1 MTAGHK
7 VIFAPSGLRAVAG
20 PGETVLDV
28 AHRAGVDLQSI
39 CGGRGLCGRC
49 QIEVAS
55 GAHAKFAVTACE
67 AHLSAPGEAE
77 ARAARRGVL
86 HAGRRLAC
94 RAQILGDVVIDVPA
108 DSQVHGAIMAKAGTA
123 IDLPLI
129 PPVRLIMVT
138 VPRPALDDNP
148 ADAES
153 LIAALGIDAQIDAT
167 VLPRLQPLLAANER
181 TLIVVLR
188 DDSLIID
195 LWAPGVA
202 HVYGAALDIGSTSL
216 ALYIYDLS
224 NGDLVHQAAAMNPQ
238 IRYGEDLMSRVSYAM
253 LNPDGAEHLTGA
265 VRRGVAAMLAAGCA
279 EAGIDADHLL
289 ELVFVGNPVMHHL
302 FLGISPVE
310 LGQAPFTLATRDW
323 VELPASALDLGL
335 SRAARVQALPL
346 IGGHVGADTTGA
358 YLTQIDRMAGRS
370 VVLIDIGTNAEVVL
384 SHGGRVAACSSP
396 TGPAF
401 EGAEISA
408 GVRAAPGAIE
418 RVRIDQA
425 TGRARVK
432 LIGEEAW
439 IDEGD
444 ADLARISGICGSGI
458 FETLVELAQAGL
470 IDRSGKLRP
479 ETAPGRFIPDGE
491 DGRLRKYVLIDRPD
505 KPICI
510 TQRDVRA
517 VQLAKAAL
525 SAGVQLLADHLGCAA
540 LDEVLL
546 AGAFG
551 THLDPAYV
559 AAIGIVPGA
568 RAEAIRI
575 IGNAAGM
582 GAAMCLTH
590 APSKARIIAATRAIE
605 KVETATEPLFQQH
618 FVAAMPFPT
627 APAAAAGRTTA
638 GRTRR
643 STQRGVQP

>member
-1 MTAGHK
+1 
-7 VIFAPSGLRAVAG
+7 
-20 PGETVLDV
+20 
-28 AHRAGVDLQSI
+28 
-39 CGGRGLCGRC
+39 
-49 QIEVAS
+49 
-55 GAHAKFAVTACE
+55 
-67 AHLSAPGEAE
+67 
-77 ARAARRGVL
+77 
-86 HAGRRLAC
+86 
-94 RAQILGDVVIDVPA
+94 
-108 DSQVHGAIMAKAGTA
+108 
-123 IDLPLI
+123 
-129 PPVRLIMVT
+129 
-138 VPRPALDDNP
+138 
-148 ADAES
+148 
-153 LIAALGIDAQIDAT
+153 
-167 VLPRLQPLLAANER
+167 LLARNER

-188 DDSLIID
+188 DETTVVD
-195 LWAPGVA
+195 LWAPGEA
-202 HVYGAALDIGSTSL
+202 HAYGAALDIGSTSL

-224 NGDLVHQAAAMNPQ
+224 NGDLVHQASAMNPQ
-238 IRYGEDLMSRVSYAM
+238 IRYGEDLMSRVSYVM
-253 LNPDGAEHLTGA
+253 LNPQGAAQLTGA
-265 VRRGVAAMLAAGCA
+265 VRQGVAAMLAEGR
-279 EAGIDADHLL
+279 ERAGIDSEQLL
-289 ELVFVGNPVMHHL
+289 ELVFVGNPVMHHV

-323 VELPASALDLGL
+323 VEMPAHALDLGL

-370 VVLIDIGTNAEVVL
+370 VVLVDIGTNAEIVL

-418 RVRIDQA
+418 RVRINPA
-425 TGRARVK
+425 TGRACVK
-432 LIGEEAW
+432 LIGEDVW
-439 IDEGD
+439 IDD
-444 ADLARISGICGSGI
+444 SDPDLARISGICGSGI
-458 FETLVELAQAGL
+458 FEALVELATAGL

-479 ETAPGRFIPDGE
+479 EAAPDRFVADGE
-491 DGRLRKYVLIDRPD
+491 EGRISKYVLIDRPGA
-505 KPICI
+505 PICV

-525 SAGVQLLADHLGCAA
+525 AAGVQLLADHLGCTT

-551 THLDPAYV
+551 THLDPVYV

-568 RAEAIRI
+568 RAEMIRI
-575 IGNAAGM
+575 VGNAAGM

-590 APSKARIIAATRAIE
+590 APSKQRIITATRAIE

-627 APAAAAGRTTA
+627 APAAMPNRANA
-638 GRTRR
+638 RTRR
-643 STQRGVQP
+643 GAQRGVQP

>member
-7 VIFAPSGLRAVAG
+7 VIFAPSGLRAVAR
-20 PGETVLDV
+20 PGETVLEV

-55 GAHAKFAVTACE
+55 GTHAKFAITAGA

-77 ARAARRGVL
+77 ARATRRGVL

-148 ADAES
+148 ADAQS
-153 LIAALGIDAQIDAT
+153 LIAALGIEARIDAA
-167 VLPRLQPLLAANER
+167 VLPRLQPLLAAHER

-188 DDSLIID
+188 DESLIVD
-195 LWAPGVA
+195 LWAPGAA
-202 HVYGAALDIGSTSL
+202 HVHGAALDIGSTSL

-224 NGDLVHQAAAMNPQ
+224 SGELVHQAAAMNPQ

-253 LNPDGAEHLTGA
+253 LNPDGAGHLTGA
-265 VRRGVAAMLAAGCA
+265 VRRGVAAMLAAGCKA
-279 EAGIDADHLL
+279 AGIDADHLL

-418 RVRIDQA
+418 RVRIDPA

-432 LIGEEAW
+432 LIGEQAW
-439 IDEGD
+439 IDEEDG
-444 ADLARISGICGSGI
+444 DLARIGGICGSGI
-458 FETLVELAQAGL
+458 FETLVELARAGL

-479 ETAPGRFIPDGE
+479 EAAPDRFIADGE

-525 SAGVQLLADHLGCAA
+525 SAGVQLLADHLGCGAF
-540 LDEVLL
+540 DEILL

-627 APAAAAGRTTA
+627 APAAAAGRT
-638 GRTRR
+638 RR
-643 STQRGVQP
+643 GAQRGVQP

>member
-1 MTAGHK
+1 M
-7 VIFAPSGLRAVAG
+7 
-20 PGETVLDV
+20 
-28 AHRAGVDLQSI
+28 
-39 CGGRGLCGRC
+39 
-49 QIEVAS
+49 
-55 GAHAKFAVTACE
+55 
-67 AHLSAPGEAE
+67 
-77 ARAARRGVL
+77 
-86 HAGRRLAC
+86 
-94 RAQILGDVVIDVPA
+94 
-108 DSQVHGAIMAKAGTA
+108 
-123 IDLPLI
+123 
-129 PPVRLIMVT
+129 
-138 VPRPALDDNP
+138 
-148 ADAES
+148 
-153 LIAALGIDAQIDAT
+153 
-167 VLPRLQPLLAANER
+167 LAANER
-181 TLIVVLR
+181 TQIVVLR
-188 DDSLIID
+188 DETLVVD
-195 LWAPGVA
+195 LWAPGEA
-202 HVYGAALDIGSTSL
+202 HAFGAALDIGSTSL

-224 NGDLVHQAAAMNPQ
+224 NGDLVHQASAMNPQ
-238 IRYGEDLMSRVSYAM
+238 IRYGEDLMSRVSYVM
-253 LNPDGAEHLTGA
+253 LNPEGAGQLTQA
-265 VRRGVAAMLAAGCA
+265 VRQGVAAMLAEGCKR
-279 EAGIDADHLL
+279 AGIGADRLL

-370 VVLIDIGTNAEVVL
+370 VVLVDIGTNAEVVL

-418 RVRIDQA
+418 RVRIDRV

-432 LIGEEAW
+432 LIGEEVW
-439 IDEGD
+439 IDD
-444 ADLARISGICGSGI
+444 SDPDLDRISGICGSGI
-458 FETLVELAQAGL
+458 FETLVELAEAGL
-470 IDRSGKLRP
+470 IDQSGKLRP
-479 ETAPGRFIPDGE
+479 EAAPDRFVPDGE
-491 DGRLRKYVLIDRPD
+491 DGRISKYVLIDRLGA
-505 KPICI
+505 PICV

-525 SAGVQLLADHLGCAA
+525 SAGVQLLADHLGCTT

-568 RAEAIRI
+568 RAETIRI

-590 APSKARIIAATRAIE
+590 APSRDRIIAATRAIE
-605 KVETATEPLFQQH
+605 KVETATEPLFQSH

-627 APAAAAGRTTA
+627 APAAAP

-643 STQRGVQP
+643 GAQRGVQP